1 MALLKFKDIKKM
13 DKKQREEKL
22 RELRFELI
30 KANVTA
36 NKAGAQTK
44 GIKRAIARLLT
55 FSTADKEVLKTKK

>member
-1 MALLKFKDIKKM
+1 MLLLQTNNFLIPSRLK
-13 DKKQREEKL
+13 EEKL